1 MLFPVCGSRSRFRI
15 LLCSLAVCV
24 CSLRLAGP
32 AFCQT
37 ASRTAAQPMLPQTPA
52 LADDE
57 AGKGEAAKP
66 GVEKTDKAKAMGT
79 RPIEPP
85 AVLQQ
90 LNSAI
95 EQLTARISPAVVQIL
110 VSSYGALEENSRSQT
125 ALITRENVIGSGVI
139 VDPDGYIMTN
149 AHVVEGAQR
158 IHVALPMRSVDFPDQ
173 IAPVGKQRIVEAR
186 LIGLHKETDLAL
198 IKIDQTGLPTLS
210 LGSRRPVHQGE
221 LVFALGSPE
230 GLENSVTMGVVSSV
244 ARQAD
249 PNRPMVYIQT
259 DAPINPGNSGGP
271 LVDTEGYVVGIN
283 TFILSATGGSQ
294 GLGFAIPARIVNFVY
309 ESLRKF
315 GHVHRIEVKAG
326 AQTIT
331 DNLAKGLG
339 LAQNWG
345 VIIDDVT
352 PGGPAEAGGLKIGDI
367 VVKAD
372 GRPVS
377 TLPAFTAALYL
388 HPLDESLKLEVLRGT
403 ERKTLYI
410 VALEMKDPM
419 DDLPDLVNSRD
430 NLVARLGILALDLND
445 RLRSVIGTLRSPS
458 GVVVVA
464 RVADFRSSANG
475 LETGD
480 VIHTVNQTSIDSL
493 TSLRAALRQI
503 PPRGPVVLQVER
515 EGGLRWLAFEME

>member
-1 MLFPVCGSRSRFRI
+1 MLFPACGSKSQFRI
-15 LLCSLAVCV
+15 LLCSLAVFIC
-24 CSLRLAGP
+24 
-32 AFCQT
+32 CQFFAVPIFGQQTTQPT
-37 ASRTAAQPMLPQTPA
+37 APQTPA
-52 LADDE
+52 GASNE
-57 AGKGEAAKP
+57 APKSD
-66 GVEKTDKAKAMGT
+66 VEKTDKAKAMGT
-79 RPIEPP
+79 RPAESPL
-85 AVLQQ
+85 VLQQ

-110 VSSYGALEENSRSQT
+110 VSSYGALEENTRGQT

-139 VDPDGYIMTN
+139 VDADGYIMTN

-249 PNRPMVYIQT
+249 PSRPMVYIQT

-283 TFILSATGGSQ
+283 TFILSATGGSE

-309 ESLRKF
+309 ESLRKY

-345 VIIDDVT
+345 VVIDDVT

-367 VVKAD
+367 VVRAD
-372 GRPVS
+372 GRPIS

-388 HPLDESLKLEVLRGT
+388 HPLDEILKLEVLRGS
-403 ERKTLYI
+403 ERKTLFI
-410 VALEMKDPM
+410 AALEMKDPM
-419 DDLPDLVNSRD
+419 DNLPELVNSRD

-445 RLRSVIGTLRSPS
+445 KLRSMVGTLRNPA
-458 GVVVVA
+458 GVIVVA

-475 LETGD
+475 LESGD
-480 VIHTVNQTSIDSL
+480 IIHSVNQTSIDSL
-493 TSLRAALRQI
+493 SSLRAALRQI
-503 PPRGPVVLQVER
+503 QPHEPVVLQVER
-515 EGGLRWLAFEME
+515 GGGLQWLAFEME